1 MEVMRKEGEAVMKKW
16 KRFLLITLAVFVG
29 IYAAAAIYLSTYYR
43 ADMDAVY
50 AMSEEA
56 DVQFAIWGDGT
67 RVFEPEGEWDTA
79 LIFYPGGNVECDAY
93 WPLLIRCAENGI
105 ACMLVE
111 MPGNLAVLDVGA
123 AQRVM
128 ERYPQAAHWYLGGH
142 SLGGSMAAAFT
153 ADADWVEGLI
163 LLAAYSTEP
172 VDVPVLSIY
181 GSEDG
186 VMNREKYDKYRGNLP
201 AGFKEH
207 ILEGGN
213 HAGFGYY
220 GPQRGDGD
228 ATISRNDQIELT
240 AQRIAE
246 FLK

>member
-1 MEVMRKEGEAVMKKW
+1 MEGQGKEGEAVMKNW
-16 KRFLLITLAVFVG
+16 KRILLITLAVFVG
-29 IYAAAAIYLSTYYR
+29 LYAAAAIYLGTYYR

-56 DVQFAIWGDGT
+56 DVQFTIWEDGT
-67 RVFEPEGEWDTA
+67 RVFEPDGEWDTA
-79 LIFYPGGNVECDAY
+79 LIFYPGGKVECDAY
-93 WPLLIRCAENGI
+93 WPLLIRCAEKGV

-111 MPGNLAVLDVGA
+111 MPGNLAVFDVGA

-128 ERYPQAAHWYLGGH
+128 ERCPKVEHWYLGGH

-153 ADADWVEGLI
+153 ADAGWVEGLV

-186 VMNREKYDKYRGNLP
+186 VMNREKYEQYRGNLP
-201 AGFKEH
+201 AEFEEH
-207 ILEGGN
+207 ILDGGN

-220 GPQRGDGD
+220 GPQKGDGEAMISKD
-228 ATISRNDQIELT
+228 AQIGQTAEL
-240 AQRIAE
+240 IAE
-246 FLK
+246 FLN

>member
-1 MEVMRKEGEAVMKKW
+1 MEVHGKEGEAEMKKW
-16 KRFLLITLAVFVG
+16 KRILLITLAVFVG
-29 IYAAAAIYLSTYYR
+29 LCAAVAIYLGTYYR

-50 AMSEEA
+50 AMAEKSETS
-56 DVQFAIWGDGT
+56 FGIWGDGT
-67 RVFEPEGEWDTA
+67 RVFKPEGEWDTA
-79 LIFYPGGNVECDAY
+79 LIFYPGGKVECDAY
-93 WPLLIRCAENGI
+93 WPLLTRCAENGI

-111 MPGNLAVLDVGA
+111 MPGNLAVLDVDA

-128 ERYPQAAHWYLGGH
+128 ERYPEVAHWYLGGH

-153 ADADWVEGLI
+153 ADTDRVEGLV

-172 VDVPVLSIY
+172 VEVPVLSIY

-201 AGFKEH
+201 ADFEEH
-207 ILEGGN
+207 ILQGGN
-213 HAGFGYY
+213 HAGFGFY
-220 GPQRGDGD
+220 GPQKGDGE
-228 ATISRNDQIELT
+228 ATISRDEQIGQT
-240 AQRIAE
+240 AQLIAA

>member
-1 MEVMRKEGEAVMKKW
+1 MKNW
-16 KRFLLITLAVFVG
+16 KRILLITLAVFVG
-29 IYAAAAIYLSTYYR
+29 VYAAVMIYLGTYYR
-43 ADMDAVY
+43 VDMDAVY
-50 AMSEEA
+50 AMSEESG
-56 DVQFAIWGDGT
+56 VQFGIWGDGT

-79 LIFYPGGNVECDAY
+79 LIFYPGGKVECYAY
-93 WPLLIRCAENGI
+93 WPLMIRCAENGI

-111 MPGNLAVLDVGA
+111 MPGNLAVLDVDA
-123 AQRVM
+123 AQRVL
-128 ERYPQAAHWYLGGH
+128 EHYPETAHWYLGGH

-153 ADADWVEGLI
+153 ADADWVEGLV

-186 VMNREKYDKYRGNLP
+186 VMNREKYEQYRGNLP
-201 AGFKEH
+201 GDFEEH
-207 ILEGGN
+207 VLEGGS

-220 GPQRGDGD
+220 GPQKGDGE
-228 ATISRNDQIELT
+228 ATISRDVQIKRT
-240 AQRIAE
+240 AQLIAE

>member
-1 MEVMRKEGEAVMKKW
+1 MEVRGKEGEAEMKKW
-16 KRFLLITLAVFVG
+16 KRILLITLAVLVG
-29 IYAAAAIYLSTYYR
+29 LYAAVAIYLGTYYR

-50 AMSEEA
+50 AMAEESETA
-56 DVQFAIWGDGT
+56 FAIWGDGT
-67 RVFEPEGEWDTA
+67 RVFKPEGEWDTA
-79 LIFYPGGNVECDAY
+79 LIFYPGGKVECDAY
-93 WPLLIRCAENGI
+93 RPLLVRCAENGI

-123 AQRVM
+123 ARRVM
-128 ERYPQAAHWYLGGH
+128 ERCPEVTHWYLGGH
-142 SLGGSMAAAFT
+142 SLGGSMAASFA
-153 ADADWVEGLI
+153 ADTDWVEGLV

-186 VMNREKYDKYRGNLP
+186 VMNREKYAQYRGNLP
-201 AGFKEH
+201 DDFEEY

-220 GPQRGDGD
+220 GPQRGDGE
-228 ATISRNDQIELT
+228 ATISRDTQIERT
-240 AQRIAE
+240 AQLIAA

>member
-1 MEVMRKEGEAVMKKW
+1 MKNW
-16 KRFLLITLAVFVG
+16 KRILLITLAVFVG
-29 IYAAAAIYLSTYYR
+29 LYAAAAIYLGTYYR

-50 AMSEEA
+50 AMSEESG
-56 DVQFAIWGDGT
+56 VQFGIWGDGT

-79 LIFYPGGNVECDAY
+79 LIFYSGGKVECDAY
-93 WPLLIRCAENGI
+93 WPLLIRCAEKGV

-111 MPGNLAVLDVGA
+111 MPGNLAVFDVGA

-128 ERYPQAAHWYLGGH
+128 ERCPEVEHWYLGDH
-142 SLGGSMAAAFT
+142 SLGGSMEAAFT
-153 ADADWVEGLI
+153 ADADWVEGLV

-181 GSEDG
+181 GSEDD
-186 VMNREKYDKYRGNLP
+186 VMNREKYEQYRGNLP
-201 AGFKEH
+201 AEFEEH
-207 ILEGGN
+207 ILDGGN

-220 GPQRGDGD
+220 GPQKGDGEAMISWD
-228 ATISRNDQIELT
+228 AQIGQTAEL
-240 AQRIAE
+240 IAE